1 MTTNESKIN
10 KKLLEQIRNDDNR
23 DETIAISCAREI
35 LDIFSKYDV
44 SVADSLIMLQ
54 ALAES
59 IYFYSVYEDVE
70 L

>member
-23 DETIAISCAREI
+23 DETIVISCAREI